1 MGKQIRQAVKSKL
14 ENRDTMVKVAKANL
28 DAFEMDQEEENDGV
42 SDQELSEDDIKDFN
56 KKTTK

>member
-42 SDQELSEDDIKDFN
+42 SDQELSEDDIKDYN